1 MFPISG
7 LWLCT
12 KEVIDQETPVLKH
25 LSSGMESLQELQKFS
40 EKAISTY
47 ERSQNLMP
55 NVMQDKE
62 SLEKLENLK
71 RVTKECDDFLKPKN
85 DMEG

>member
-1 MFPISG
+1 
-7 LWLCT
+7 
-12 KEVIDQETPVLKH
+12 
-25 LSSGMESLQELQKFS
+25 MESLQELQKFS

-85 DMEG
+85 DTEG